1 MLPVLSV
8 TITEVFALT
17 ANPQPK
23 PAAVA
28 PGAGASG
35 EPCRAGEPAA
45 GDPVL
50 PFRPASAAA
59 QDGPGGSFGQPGG
72 AASAGGSSGGGSG
85 GGAGRGLTPGLTVF
99 FC

>member
-1 MLPVLSV
+1 M
-8 TITEVFALT
+8 FALT

-35 EPCRAGEPAA
+35 EPCRAGDPAAGDPAA
-45 GDPVL
+45 GDPVR

-59 QDGPGGSFGQPGG
+59 QDLS
-72 AASAGGSSGGGSG
+72 
-85 GGAGRGLTPGLTVF
+85 
-99 FC
+99 